1 MAEEF
6 TTFDEYK
13 VTDAGIKWFENG
25 AYVTPSVKLGCTGK
39 LEIETTLKTVIKKC
53 EGDTVRSVDIPT
65 QLKCKFTG
73 HMPVENLRKVWG
85 LKTDGLK
92 KGVYAY
98 GTDSRQGRGIMSF
111 KVLDLDEAMAMLRAF
126 PNMQFSGGMT
136 WELENGGEEIAEIEQ
151 EFIAMKDD
159 NNKFFYEALQS
170 EVDTDVADKWLT
182 DFTPDLVKAVAPA
195 SSTTTSK

>member
-13 VTDAGIKWFENG
+13 VTNAGIKWFENG

-73 HMPVENLRKVWG
+73 HLPVENLRKVWG
-85 LKTDGLK
+85 LNTKGLK
-92 KGVYAY
+92 KGVFAY

-111 KVLDLDEAMAMLRAF
+111 DVLDLDEEMTMLRAF

-151 EFIAMKDD
+151 EFIAMKDV
-159 NNKFFYEALQS
+159 NNKFFYEALKS
-170 EVDTDVADKWLT
+170 EVEPDVADKWLT
-182 DFTPDLVKAVAPA
+182 DFTPELVQAT
-195 SSTTTSK
+195 STDEGTVE